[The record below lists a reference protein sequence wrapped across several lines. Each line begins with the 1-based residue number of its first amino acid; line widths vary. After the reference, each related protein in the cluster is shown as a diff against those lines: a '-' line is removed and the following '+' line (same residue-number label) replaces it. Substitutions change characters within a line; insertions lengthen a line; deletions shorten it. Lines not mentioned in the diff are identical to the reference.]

1 MIRTTR
7 AIPVACL
14 CLSLLAGCATSPSP
28 KLQLDPTLVTFSR
41 KDFEK
46 GPVSLPANY
55 SQENFRKLQLGVSF
69 EAVNGIDR
77 KTGKPLT
84 IDPGLSS
91 RLQTEMAKLKR
102 FTVFSAHNRG
112 GVRFFEAL
120 QDVEGDTV
128 EMRKPTD
135 VRAIDLVLSGRLTV
149 TKERQDR
156 YNDTLLIYEVECDFS
171 CEDLKTRTVKFAEKA
186 RGRTA
191 RRQVLSYSGRALAGM
206 DTADEQQAITEA
218 ALKALAVIANKLGNT
233 FPVGGRI
240 LSATSTGDKMTLA
253 IGFEEG
259 IGKAQQCVVYVD
271 DGGVDIPLAMAEA
284 VPKANGTSQLDVY
297 RWNNG
302 DRDAKPL
309 IKEYQANPREFLR
322 QNKVFAVGYGLSVP
336 PEWDSEYKGGADENA
351 RIGYR

>member
-1 MIRTTR
+1 MAAFPI
-7 AIPVACL
+7 VCF
-14 CLSLLAGCATSPSP
+14 CLSLLVGCATSEAP
-28 KLQLDPTLVTFSR
+28 KLQLDPTLVTYSR
-41 KDFEK
+41 KSFEK

-69 EAVNGIDR
+69 EAVNGIDK
-77 KTGKPLT
+77 KTGTPLT
-84 IDPGLSS
+84 IDPGLSA

-112 GVRFFEAL
+112 GVMFFEAL

-128 EMRKPTD
+128 ELRKPTD

-240 LSATSTGDKMTLA
+240 LSATSTGDKMTLS

-259 IGKAQQCVVYVD
+259 VGKAQQCVVYMD

-297 RWNNG
+297 RWNDK

-309 IKEYQANPREFLR
+309 IKEYRATPREFLR

-336 PEWDSEYKGGADENA
+336 PEWDSEYKGGADESA
-351 RIGYR
+351 RLGYR